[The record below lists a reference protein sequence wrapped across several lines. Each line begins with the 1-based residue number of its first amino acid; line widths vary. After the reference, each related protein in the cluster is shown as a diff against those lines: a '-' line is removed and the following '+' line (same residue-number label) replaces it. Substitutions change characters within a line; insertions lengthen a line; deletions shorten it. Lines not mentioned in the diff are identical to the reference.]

1 MRCGVCVK
9 CGLVRV
15 WRVVSWSLL
24 CRDALILGVSEKE
37 AKDHFHSKL
46 HEARKNAKF
55 TVMNWFLHGIAKDN
69 R

>member
-1 MRCGVCVK
+1 MCVFSDPV
-9 CGLVRV
+9 LV
-15 WRVVSWSLL
+15 

-46 HEARKNAKF
+46 HEARRNAKY